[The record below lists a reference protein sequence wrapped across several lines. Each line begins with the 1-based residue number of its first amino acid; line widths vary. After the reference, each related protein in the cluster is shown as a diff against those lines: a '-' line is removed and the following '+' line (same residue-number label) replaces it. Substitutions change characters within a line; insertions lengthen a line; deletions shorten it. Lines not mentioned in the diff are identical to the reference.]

1 MKRARSEGDS
11 LPELAGLH
19 GDEQVTPESRVTL
32 FDLVGLALVSARRH
46 RFVTAMVFL
55 LGVGASVAYYVTRT
69 PLYRVETKV
78 LTQRPQALPSAI
90 RSTVQ
95 DDPTHSAYEYVH
107 RRENLL
113 ALIKQTNLYSTSP
126 PSPMGEMH
134 RLIRLPFLA
143 MGRRSSAD
151 DDPLNALVKRLDREL
166 VVATNEGT
174 MTISIEW
181 PDPSQAYR
189 LVEAA
194 IQNFLETRHLQEI
207 TAIDEVVSMLQGRVA
222 ALRDQ
227 LDKVTGETQRQ
238 AARQESGVVA
248 EETPNLSPP
257 RSSDEELVKLKAMV
271 DAKERAIQDIDAFRR
286 RRLADLQAQLDEKR
300 GIFTD
305 AYPSVIALRQD
316 IEALSRE
323 SPQIVELR
331 EEHRKLQQKYMAR
344 LAQEPRRTMPSAP
357 SRAWRQA
364 PLTVLEQ
371 NDAVRDARFQYQQM
385 VEQLNTAQIQL
396 DTARAAFKY
405 RYSVVWPAQ
414 VPTEPV
420 SPKARKI
427 FGLGIPGA
435 LILAIVAA
443 ALLEMRR
450 GSVLRRWQV
459 ERGLGLPVIGE
470 LKRR

>member
-1 MKRARSEGDS
+1 
-11 LPELAGLH
+11 
-19 GDEQVTPESRVTL
+19 
-32 FDLVGLALVSARRH
+32 
-46 RFVTAMVFL
+46 
-55 LGVGASVAYYVTRT
+55 
-69 PLYRVETKV
+69 
-78 LTQRPQALPSAI
+78 
-90 RSTVQ
+90 
-95 DDPTHSAYEYVH
+95 
-107 RRENLL
+107 
-113 ALIKQTNLYSTSP
+113 
-126 PSPMGEMH
+126 
-134 RLIRLPFLA
+134 
-143 MGRRSSAD
+143 
-151 DDPLNALVKRLDREL
+151 
-166 VVATNEGT
+166 
-174 MTISIEW
+174 
-181 PDPSQAYR
+181 
-189 LVEAA
+189 
-194 IQNFLETRHLQEI
+194 
-207 TAIDEVVSMLQGRVA
+207 
-222 ALRDQ
+222 
-227 LDKVTGETQRQ
+227 
-238 AARQESGVVA
+238 VVA
-248 EETPNLSPP
+248 EETPDLSP
-257 RSSDEELVKLKAMV
+257 RSGGEGLVRLKAMV
-271 DAKERAIQDIDAFRR
+271 DAKERAIQDVDEFRR

-331 EEHRKLQQKYMAR
+331 EEHRRLQQEYMAR
-344 LAQEPRRTMPSAP
+344 LAHQPRPAAPSTT

-364 PLTVLEQ
+364 QSAVVEQ

-385 VEQLNTAQIQL
+385 VERLNTAQLDL

-420 SPKARKI
+420 SPNARKV

-459 ERGLGLPVIGE
+459 ERGLGLPVLGE